1 MAEFVHLHVHTE
13 YSLLDGAIRIKDLLS
28 RAKDL
33 GMPAVAITDHGSMYG
48 AVAFYMAAMDMGIKP
63 IIGCEVYVAPGDV
76 DEEDAHLKKNKPGGY
91 HLVLLA
97 KNQRGYKNL
106 IKIVSGGYLD
116 GFYYKP
122 RTCKNELKK
131 HSEGLIALS
140 ACLAGEVPR
149 KLMNEGLDE
158 GVAMAREYEAIFPGN
173 FYLELQDNGIGKQTR
188 LNDLLIQCAEKTG
201 LPLVATND
209 CHYLTAEDY
218 EAHDTLLCIQT
229 QTTVDAEKRFRMDTR
244 ELYFK
249 TPEEMEQA
257 FAHVPEAIA
266 NTQRIAERCN
276 LEIELGN
283 YYFPEYELSADVSNL
298 DEEFIKLCRAGLK
311 KRLETITYEVDE
323 QKYWDRLDYELGVIT
338 EMGFPAYFLIVQ
350 DFINWAKDNR
360 IPVGPGR
367 GSAAGSIVAWS
378 LKITNLDP
386 IPYDLLF
393 ERFLNVERVS
403 MPDIDVDFCERRRL
417 EVVKYCAQK
426 YGHDRV
432 AQITTFGTMKTKA
445 VIKDVGRALG
455 MTFGET
461 DRIAKLIPDDPG
473 VMAKLLG
480 VEKAKINVPNA
491 VKGVVELG
499 DMVATD
505 PKVEKL
511 IDISTR
517 LEGLC
522 RHASTH
528 AAGVVISDKPM
539 TEYLPLYKGKKE
551 EIVTQFDMKKVE
563 KVGLIKFDFLGLRTM
578 TVIED
583 CLDIIREQG
592 KDAPNLDTLHLD
604 DPDTFAIFAK
614 GDTDGVFQ
622 VESSGMRK
630 YLRMLRPDC
639 FEDIVAMLALY
650 RPGPLGMIGAHG
662 VSMVDE
668 FIMRKHGDID
678 VTYPHPSLE
687 DTLKP
692 TYGVMVYQ
700 EQVMATAMTIA
711 NYSLGE
717 GDLLRRAMG
726 KKIAEEMAKQ
736 RSRFLE
742 GARENKIPEKTANE
756 IFDTMEKFAAYGFNK
771 SHSAAYALISYHT
784 AYLKAHFPV
793 EFMAALMSS
802 EMNNTEKI
810 IMYINACRDMDIA
823 VRQPNINA
831 GMARFSV
838 REGEI
843 LFAMAA
849 IKNVG
854 EEAINEIV
862 VERNEGGTFKDIFD
876 FCERVNL
883 RRVTKRVLES
893 LIKAGALDCFDC
905 PRAALMEDLEK
916 AVALGQKK
924 AKEKE
929 SGMLNMLDMLGGDG
943 GSKSEAITPTCSSC
957 EEYDDKEKL
966 QLEKEVLGFFLS
978 GHPLLAYRQ
987 DMARLRT
994 STLDECKSI
1003 PNGTEVRVAVIIPDF
1018 KQILTRKGDPM
1029 AFCTAEDLTTSGE
1042 ITMLPNVWEEA
1053 REKVEADRPLFV
1065 QGRIDL
1071 REEPGQEE
1079 APKTAKI
1086 LAEKVLF
1093 LADAAHG
1100 SDKPVPLWI
1109 GEKHA
1114 TDEHLDALK
1123 VILKRYPG
1131 TTAVNL
1137 GVITRESVVNLKL
1150 GNGWQVIPSR
1160 EFWKDVEKWQN
1171 GDALRHL
1178 AAPK

>member
-13 YSLLDGAIRIKDLLS
+13 YSLLDGAIRINDLLT

-48 AVAFYMAAMDMGIKP
+48 AVTFYTEAKALGIKP
-63 IIGCEVYVAPGDV
+63 IIGCEVYVAPGDLD
-76 DEEDAHLKKNKPGGY
+76 DEEAHLRKEQGGGY

-106 IKIVSGGYLD
+106 IKLVSIGYLD

-122 RTCKNELKK
+122 RVSKHLLKEY
-131 HSEGLIALS
+131 SEGLIALS

-149 KLMNEGLDE
+149 KLMNEGVDAGAE
-158 GVAMAREYEAIFPGN
+158 MARVYESIFPGN

-188 LNDLLIQCAEKTG
+188 LNELLVKCADKTG

-229 QTTVDAEKRFRMDTR
+229 QTTVDAEKRFRMETR

-249 TPEEMEQA
+249 TPEEMERA
-257 FAHVPEAIA
+257 FAHVPEAIL
-266 NTQRIAERCN
+266 NTQRIAEQCN

-283 YYFPEYELSADVSNL
+283 YYFPHYELPEGVSMN
-298 DEEFIKLCRAGLK
+298 EEFDRLCREGLK
-311 KRLETITYEVDE
+311 RRLATLTYEVDE
-323 QKYWDRLDYELGVIT
+323 DKYWKRLDYELGVIIQ
-338 EMGFPAYFLIVQ
+338 MGFPAYFLIVQ

-386 IPYDLLF
+386 LPYDLLF

-417 EVVKYCAQK
+417 EVVKYCAEK
-426 YGHDRV
+426 YGFDRV

-455 MTFGET
+455 MSFGET

-473 VMAKLLG
+473 IMAKLLG
-480 VEKAKINVPNA
+480 VEKAKITVPNA
-491 VKGVVELG
+491 VKGVTELD

-505 PKVEKL
+505 HKVAKL

-539 TEYLPLYKGKKE
+539 TEYLPLYKGKKG

-592 KDAPNLDTLHLD
+592 KKAPDLDTLALD
-604 DPDTFAIFAK
+604 DPATFAIFAK
-614 GDTDGVFQ
+614 GDTDGIFQ

-650 RPGPLGMIGAHG
+650 RPGPLGMIGTHG

-668 FIMRKHGDID
+668 FIMRKHGDIE

-687 DTLKP
+687 DTLSP

-742 GARENKIPEKTANE
+742 GARENKIDETVANE

-793 EFMAALMSS
+793 EFMAALMST

-810 IMYINACRDMDIA
+810 IMYVNACRDMEIK
-823 VRQPNINA
+823 VRQPDINA
-831 GMARFSV
+831 GQARFSV
-838 REGEI
+838 KDGEI

-854 EEAINEIV
+854 EEAINEIAA
-862 VERNEGGTFKDIFD
+862 ERTESGPFKNIFD

-893 LIKAGALDCFDC
+893 LIKAGALDCFSC
-905 PRAALMEDLEK
+905 SRQALLEDLEK

-929 SGMLNMLDMLGGDG
+929 SGMLNMLDMLGGG
-943 GSKSEAITPTCSSC
+943 AKTEPAHTPTCSLC
-957 EEYDDKEKL
+957 EEFDDREKL

-987 DMARLRT
+987 DMHRLRT
-994 STLDECKSI
+994 VTLEECKTI

-1018 KQILTRKGDPM
+1018 KQFITRKGDPM

-1042 ITMLPNVWEEA
+1042 VTMLPNVYAEA
-1053 REKVEADRPLFV
+1053 RELLDADRPLLV
-1065 QGRIDL
+1065 QGKIDQ
-1071 REEPGQEE
+1071 RDDQSGPED
-1079 APKTAKI
+1079 APKSAKI
-1086 LAEKVLF
+1086 LADKVLF
-1093 LADAAHG
+1093 LADAVQG
-1100 SDKPVPLWI
+1100 SDQPVSLWI
-1109 GEKHA
+1109 GERNA
-1114 TDEHLDALK
+1114 EDAHLNALK
-1123 VILKRYPG
+1123 AVLQRYPG
-1131 TTAVNL
+1131 STAVNL
-1137 GVITRESVVNLKL
+1137 GLITRDSVVNLRL
-1150 GNGWQVIPSR
+1150 GNGWKVYPGR
-1160 EFWKDVEKWQN
+1160 DFWKEIEAWQN
-1171 GDALRHL
+1171 GDAKLYR
-1178 AAPK
+1178 AANGE

>member
-1 MAEFVHLHVHTE
+1 VAEFVHLHVHTE

-28 RAKDL
+28 RTKDL

-48 AVAFYMAAMDMGIKP
+48 AVTFYMAAMEMGIKP

-76 DEEDAHLKKNKPGGY
+76 DEENAHHKRERGGAY

-106 IKIVSGGYLD
+106 IKIVSDGYLN

-122 RTCKNELKK
+122 RVCKHLLKE
-131 HSEGLIALS
+131 HSEGLVALS

-149 KLMNEGLDE
+149 KLMNEGLDA
-158 GVAMAREYEAIFPGN
+158 GVEMAKEYEAIFPGN
-173 FYLELQDNGIGKQTR
+173 FYLELQDNGIGDQVR

-229 QTTVDAEKRFRMDTR
+229 QTTVDAEKRFRMDTNQ
-244 ELYFK
+244 LYYK
-249 TPEEMEQA
+249 TPEEMERA
-257 FAHVPEAIA
+257 FAHVPEAIS
-266 NTQRIAERCN
+266 NTQKIAEMCN
-276 LEIELGN
+276 VEIELGN
-283 YYFPEYELSADVSNL
+283 YYFPEYELSEGVADL
-298 DEEFIKLCRAGLK
+298 DEEFVKLCKEGLR
-311 KRLETITYEVDE
+311 KRLDQVTYDVDE
-323 QKYWDRLDYELGVIT
+323 QTYWDRLDYELGVII

-350 DFINWAKDNR
+350 DFINWAKDHR

-367 GSAAGSIVAWS
+367 GSAAGSIVAWA

-386 IPYDLLF
+386 LPYDLLF

-417 EVVKYCAQK
+417 EVVKYCAEK

-455 MTFGET
+455 MSFGDT
-461 DRIAKLIPDDPG
+461 DRIAKLVPDDPA
-473 VMAKLLG
+473 VLAKLMG
-480 VEKAKINVPNA
+480 VEKAKITVPNA

-505 PKVEKL
+505 TQVEKL

-539 TEYLPLYKGKKE
+539 TYYLPLYKGKKG

-563 KVGLIKFDFLGLRTM
+563 KAGLIKFDFLGLRTM

-583 CLDIIREQG
+583 CLDIIRDQG
-592 KDAPNLDTLHLD
+592 KDAPDLDTLGMD
-604 DPDTFAIFAK
+604 DPATYEIFAK
-614 GDTDGVFQ
+614 GDTDGIFQ

-650 RPGPLGMIGAHG
+650 RPGPLGMIGSHG

-668 FIMRKHGDID
+668 FIMRKHGDIE

-687 DTLKP
+687 ETLKP

-742 GARENKIPEKTANE
+742 GARENEIPDSTANE

-793 EFMAALMSS
+793 EFMAALMST

-810 IMYINACRDMDIA
+810 IMYVNACRDMEIP

-838 REGEI
+838 LEGEI

-862 VERNEGGTFKDIFD
+862 EERNEGGPFKDIFD

-893 LIKAGALDCFDC
+893 LIKAGALDCFNC
-905 PRAALMEDLEK
+905 SRAALLQDLEK
-916 AVALGQKK
+916 AVAMGQKK

-929 SGMLNMLDMLGGDG
+929 SGMINMLGMLGGGD
-943 GSKSEAITPTCSSC
+943 SKDEAVTMTCSDC
-957 EEYDDKEKL
+957 EEFDDREKL
-966 QLEKEVLGFFLS
+966 TLEKEVLGFFLS
-978 GHPLLAYRQ
+978 GHPILAYRH
-987 DMARLRT
+987 DIPRLRI
-994 STLDECKSI
+994 STLEECKLI
-1003 PNGTEVRVAVIIPDF
+1003 PNGTEVRVAVIVPDF
-1018 KQILTRKGDPM
+1018 KQIITRKGDPM
-1029 AFCTAEDLTTSGE
+1029 AFCVGEDLTTSGE

-1053 REKVEADRPLFV
+1053 QEMVKADRPLFI
-1065 QGRIDL
+1065 QGKIDL
-1071 REEPGQEE
+1071 REEPGSEE

-1086 LAEKVLF
+1086 LAEKVRF
-1093 LADAAHG
+1093 LADAVQGA
-1100 SDKPVPLWI
+1100 DQPVSLWV
-1109 GEKHA
+1109 GERNA
-1114 TDEHLDALK
+1114 NDEHLGILQT
-1123 VILKRYPG
+1123 ILKKYPG
-1131 TTAVNL
+1131 STHVNL
-1137 GVITRESVVNLKL
+1137 GVITKESVVNLKL
-1150 GNGWQVIPSR
+1150 GNGWQIFPSR

-1171 GDALRHL
+1171 GDAIRHQ
-1178 AAPK
+1178 AASE

>member
-33 GMPAVAITDHGSMYG
+33 GMPAVAITDHGSMFG
-48 AVAFYMAAMDMGIKP
+48 AVTFYMAAMAMGIKP
-63 IIGCEVYVAPGDV
+63 IIGCEVYVAPGDIE
-76 DEEDAHLKKNKPGGY
+76 DEDAHLKKTKGGGY

-97 KNQRGYKNL
+97 KNQQGYKNL
-106 IKIVSGGYLD
+106 IKIVSKGYLE

-122 RTCKNELKK
+122 RVSKHILNEY
-131 HSEGLIALS
+131 SEGLIALS
-140 ACLAGEVPR
+140 ACLGGEVPR
-149 KLMNEGLDE
+149 MLMNEGLDA
-158 GVAMAREYEAIFPGN
+158 GVEMAKTYESIFPGN

-188 LNDLLIQCAEKTG
+188 LNDLLIQCGEKTG

-229 QTTVDAEKRFRMDTR
+229 QTTVDAEKRFKMDTQ

-249 TPEEMEQA
+249 TPEEMEKA
-257 FAHVPEAIA
+257 FSHVPEAIT
-266 NTQRIAERCN
+266 NTQRIAEQCN
-276 LEIELGN
+276 VEIELGN
-283 YYFPEYELSADVSNL
+283 YYFPEYELSEGVSDM
-298 DEEFIKLCRAGLK
+298 DEEFDKLCREGLK
-311 KRLETITYEVDE
+311 KRLETITYDVDE
-323 QKYWDRLDYELGVIT
+323 KVYWDRLDYELGIIT

-350 DFINWAKDNR
+350 DFINWAKEQK

-378 LKITNLDP
+378 LKITNIDP
-386 IPYDLLF
+386 LPYDLLF
-393 ERFLNVERVS
+393 ERFLNVARIS

-417 EVVKYCAQK
+417 EVVRYCAEK

-461 DRIAKLIPDDPG
+461 DRIAKLIPEDPDL
-473 VMAKLLG
+473 MAKLLG
-480 VEKAKINVPNA
+480 VEKAKISVPNA
-491 VKGVVELG
+491 VKAVVELD

-505 PKVEKL
+505 ERVAKL
-511 IDISTR
+511 IDIATR

-539 TEYLPLYKGKKE
+539 TEYLPLYKGKKG

-563 KVGLIKFDFLGLRTM
+563 EVGLIKFDFLGLRTM

-583 CLDIIREQG
+583 CIDIIKEQG
-592 KDAPNLDTLHLD
+592 KHAPDLDTLALD
-604 DPDTFAIFAK
+604 DPATYDIFAK
-614 GDTDGVFQ
+614 GDTDGIFQ

-668 FIMRKHGDID
+668 FIMRKHGDIE

-687 DTLKP
+687 DTLAP

-700 EQVMATAMTIA
+700 EQVMATAMTVA

-736 RSRFLE
+736 RARFLE
-742 GARENKIPEKTANE
+742 GSRENEIDDGIANG

-793 EFMAALMSS
+793 EFMAALMST

-810 IMYINACRDMDIA
+810 IMYINACRDMEIT
-823 VRQPNINA
+823 VKQPNVNA
-831 GMARFSV
+831 GQARFSV
-838 REGEI
+838 LDGDI

-862 VERNEGGTFKDIFD
+862 VVREADGPFKDIFD

-893 LIKAGALDCFDC
+893 LIKAGALDCFNC
-905 PRAALMEDLEK
+905 SRAALLEDVEK
-916 AVALGQKK
+916 AVSIGQKK
-924 AKEKE
+924 AKEKDT
-929 SGMLNMLDMLGGDG
+929 GMLNMLDMLGTGDN
-943 GSKSEAITPTCSSC
+943 KEEAHTPTCSSC
-957 EEYDDKEKL
+957 EEFDDREKL
-966 QLEKEVLGFFLS
+966 TLEKEVLGFFLS
-978 GHPLLAYRQ
+978 GHPLLAYRPEL
-987 DMARLRT
+987 ARLRT
-994 STLDECKSI
+994 NTLEECKTI
-1003 PNGTEVRVAVIIPDF
+1003 PNGTEVRVAVIIPNY
-1018 KQILTRKGDPM
+1018 KQFITKKGDPM
-1029 AFCTAEDLTTSGE
+1029 AFCVAEDLTTSGE
-1042 ITMLPNVWEEA
+1042 VTMLPNVYAEA
-1053 REKVEADRPLFV
+1053 KELIDADRPLLV
-1065 QGRIDL
+1065 QGKIDI

-1079 APKTAKI
+1079 APKAAKI

-1093 LADAAHG
+1093 LADAVQG
-1100 SDKPVPLWI
+1100 SDQPVSLWI
-1109 GEKHA
+1109 GEKNA
-1114 TDEHLDALK
+1114 NDGHLNALK
-1123 VILKRYPG
+1123 VILQRYPG
-1131 TTAVNL
+1131 KTTVNL
-1137 GVITRESVVNLKL
+1137 GIISNESVVNMKL
-1150 GNGWQVIPSR
+1150 GQGWQVFPSR
-1160 EFWKDVEKWQN
+1160 EFWKDVEAWQN
-1171 GDALRHL
+1171 GDALRHQ
-1178 AAPK
+1178 ASQE

>member
-13 YSLLDGAIRIKDLLS
+13 YSLLDGAIRINDLCQQ
-28 RAKDL
+28 AKDL
-33 GMPAVAITDHGSMYG
+33 GMPAVAITDHGSMFG
-48 AVAFYMAAMDMGIKP
+48 AVTFYMTALDMGIKP

-76 DEEDAHLKKNKPGGY
+76 DDEDAHTRKDKPGRF

-97 KNQRGYKNL
+97 KNNTGYKNL
-106 IKIVSGGYLD
+106 IKLVSEAYIN
-116 GFYYKP
+116 GFHYKP
-122 RTCKNELKK
+122 RVCKNLLKK
-131 HSEGLIALS
+131 HSEGLVCLS

-149 KLMNEGLDE
+149 MLMNEGLEAGCD
-158 GVAMAREYEAIFPGN
+158 MARQYADIFPGN
-173 FYLELQDNGIGKQTR
+173 FYLELQSNGIKEQER
-188 LNDLLIQCAEKTG
+188 LNELLIQCAEKTG

-209 CHYLTAEDY
+209 CHYLTADDY
-218 EAHDTLLCIQT
+218 EAHDLLLCIQT
-229 QTTVDAEKRFRMDTR
+229 QTTVDAEKRMRMDTQ

-249 TPEEMEQA
+249 TPEEMERA
-257 FAHVPEAIA
+257 FAHVPEAIE
-266 NTQRIAERCN
+266 NTQRIAEMCN

-283 YYFPEYELSADVSNL
+283 YSFPTYELPEGVSL
-298 DEEFIKLCRAGLK
+298 DQEFDRLCREGLK
-311 KRLETITYEVDE
+311 KRIEAAPYEVDE
-323 QKYWDRLDYELGVIT
+323 KKYWDRLEYELGVIN

-378 LKITNLDP
+378 LRITNLDP
-386 IPYDLLF
+386 LPYDLLF

-417 EVVKYCAQK
+417 EVVRYTAEK
-426 YGHDRV
+426 YGHDHV
-432 AQITTFGTMKTKA
+432 AQITTYGTMKAKA
-445 VIKDVGRALG
+445 AIKDVGRALG

-480 VEKAKINVPNA
+480 VEKAKITVANA
-491 VKGVVELG
+491 ARGVVELR
-499 DMVATD
+499 DMVRQD
-505 PKVEKL
+505 PKVAKL

-517 LEGLC
+517 LEGLS

-528 AAGVVISDKPM
+528 AAGVVISEKPM
-539 TEYLPLYKGKKE
+539 TEYLPLYKGKKG
-551 EIVTQFDMKKVE
+551 EIVTQYDMKKVE

-583 CLDIIREQG
+583 CLDIIRLQG
-592 KDAPNLDTLHLD
+592 KEAPDLDTLTMD
-604 DPDTFAIFAK
+604 DPKTYEIYSR

-650 RPGPLGMIGAHG
+650 RPGPLGMIGSHG

-668 FIMRKHGDID
+668 FIMRKHGEIE

-687 DTLKP
+687 ETLKP

-700 EQVMATAMTIA
+700 EQVMATAMVIA

-742 GARENKIPEKTANE
+742 GSRENKINDAVANE

-771 SHSAAYALISYHT
+771 SHSAAYALVSYYT

-793 EFMAALMSS
+793 EFMAALMST

-810 IMYINACRDMDIA
+810 IMYVNACRDMDIE
-823 VRQPNINA
+823 VQPPNINA
-831 GMARFSV
+831 GIARFSV
-838 REGEI
+838 KDGNI

-854 EEAINEIV
+854 EEAIDEIV
-862 VERNEGGTFKDIFD
+862 AERDKGGPFADIFD
-876 FCERVNL
+876 FCERINL
-883 RRVTKRVLES
+883 KRVTKRVLES
-893 LIKAGALDCFDC
+893 LIKAGAMDCFDC
-905 PRAALMEDLEK
+905 SRAALSEDLEK

-924 AKEKE
+924 AKDKE
-929 SGMLNMLDMLGGDG
+929 SGMLNMLDMLGGGAESDDCDAAN
-943 GSKSEAITPTCSSC
+943 SCRPQPSDTP
-957 EEYDDKEKL
+957 EWDERDKL
-966 QLEKEVLGFFLS
+966 QQEKDVLGFFLS
-978 GHPLLAYRQ
+978 GHPLLAYRHEIR
-987 DMARLRT
+987 RLRLNT
-994 STLDECKSI
+994 IEQCKAMG
-1003 PNGTEVRVAVIIPDF
+1003 NGSPVRVAVIVPSY
-1018 KQILTRKGDPM
+1018 KPHMTKKGDMM
-1029 AFCTAEDLTTSGE
+1029 AFCQVEDMTGSGE
-1042 ITMLPNVWEEA
+1042 VTMLPNVYAQAGELLEG
-1053 REKVEADRPLFV
+1053 ERPLLIE
-1065 QGRIDL
+1065 GRIDL
-1071 REEPGQEE
+1071 REEQPED
-1079 APKTAKI
+1079 APKQAKV
-1086 LAEKVLF
+1086 LAEKVTL
-1093 LADAAHG
+1093 LAKAVSG
-1100 SDKPVPLWI
+1100 SDQPVCVWAKS
-1109 GEKHA
+1109 EKI
-1114 TDEHLDALK
+1114 TDERLGRLKDIIKRHPGETTVQLHLVTEDS
-1123 VILKRYPG
+1123 VIQLR
-1131 TTAVNL
+1131 
-1137 GVITRESVVNLKL
+1137 L
-1150 GNGWQVIPSR
+1150 GNGWKVLPNR
-1160 EFWKDVEKWQN
+1160 DFWSEAEDWQN
-1171 GDALRHL
+1171 GDL
-1178 AAPK
+1178 AGKA